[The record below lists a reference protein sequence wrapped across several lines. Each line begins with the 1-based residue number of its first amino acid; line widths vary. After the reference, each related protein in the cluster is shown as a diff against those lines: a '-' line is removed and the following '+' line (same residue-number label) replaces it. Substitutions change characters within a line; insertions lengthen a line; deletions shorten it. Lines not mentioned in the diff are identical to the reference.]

1 MNEILW
7 LLEIV
12 ICFSLV
18 VLAYKLFGKAGL
30 WAWIPISV
38 IVANIQVTKTV
49 EFFGFAAALGHVV
62 YSSSYLVTNL
72 LTELYGKHEAR
83 KAVMMG
89 FFTLLVMI
97 LLMNLTLVFLPIS
110 SDSHSLGVNKSMTD
124 IFGLMPRIGL
134 ASIAAFL
141 TSQLYDVSAFALWRK
156 KFPSRKQLWIRNNL
170 STLASQMI
178 DTVIFTLI
186 AFYGTM
192 PFNIVLQIIFTT
204 YVLKGLLSFADTPFF
219 YWAIKITPVG
229 ESNQSK

>member
-49 EFFGFAAALGHVV
+49 EIFGFAAALGHVV

-89 FFTLLVMI
+89 FFTLLAMI
-97 LLMNLTLVFLPIS
+97 LLMNLTLIFLPIS
-110 SDSHSLGVNKSMTD
+110 SDSHSLGMNKSMTD

-141 TSQLYDVSAFALWRK
+141 ASQLYDVSAFALWRK
-156 KFPSRKQLWIRNNL
+156 KIPKSETALDTKQ
-170 STLASQMI
+170 
-178 DTVIFTLI
+178 
-186 AFYGTM
+186 
-192 PFNIVLQIIFTT
+192 P
-204 YVLKGLLSFADTPFF
+204 
-219 YWAIKITPVG
+219 
-229 ESNQSK
+229 